1 MAEPR
6 VEPVDLIGVVGTGTM
21 GAGIAQ
27 LALEA
32 GHEVLIHDVD
42 PAAIERGRGRIRA
55 GLERRARRLDLDP
68 DEAEAWVDGRLSRL
82 RAAATLDVLTDA
94 DPGLV
99 IEAVLEDLAAK
110 RAILRALDAA
120 TWAEAILATNTSALS
135 VEAIA
140 RATVQPARVL
150 GLHFFNPAPVMPL
163 VEVVVAPSTD
173 PAVAERA
180 TRLMIAWGKV
190 TVRCADTPGFI
201 VNRVNRPFTLEALAM
216 LAAGDGSVASID
228 EAVRA
233 GGYPM
238 GPFELMDLVGIDINL
253 AAAMGIFERARSAGD
268 RLAERFRPSPI
279 QERLVA
285 AGRLGRKTGEGFY
298 RYGPDGQA
306 IGPASGLASRPAAS
320 PTTIEPTRHRR
331 PSQPRR
337 QPPRSPSGSR
347 SRSSTRR
354 TGRSARA
361 LRRSPTSTW
370 RCAWAPATRSGR
382 SSGPMSSVVR
392 RSSSTGCGAMRS
404 TGPGS
409 NLPRRWSRPDETPSG
424 TLLLAGLVVAW
435 GSMVDALP

>member
-1 MAEPR
+1 VALPR
-6 VEPVDLIGVVGTGTM
+6 VEPVELIGVVGTGTM

-68 DEAEAWVDGRLSRL
+68 DTAEAWVDGRLSRL
-82 RAAATLDVLTDA
+82 RAAATLSVLTEA

-135 VEAIA
+135 VEVIA

-180 TRLMIAWGKV
+180 TQLMIAWGKV

-233 GGYPM
+233 YGYPM

-268 RLAERFRPSPI
+268 PLAERFRPSPI

-285 AGRLGRKTGEGFY
+285 AGRLGRKTGEGFF

-306 IGPASGLASRPAAS
+306 IGPASGLGSRPAAS
-320 PTTIEPTRHRR
+320 QTTTGPAA
-331 PSQPRR
+331 PL
-337 QPPRSPSGSR
+337 PPDVVSWAATAIAERI
-347 SRSSTRR
+347 TL
-354 TGRSARA
+354 AIVNEAYRA
-361 LRRSPTSTW
+361 LGEGVATVADIDLALRLGAGHPVGPFERADGLGGPAGVLDGLRRHSHDGP
-370 RCAWAPATRSGR
+370 RFEPAPA
-382 SSGPMSSVVR
+382 
-392 RSSSTGCGAMRS
+392 
-404 TGPGS
+404 
-409 NLPRRWSRPDETPSG
+409 
-424 TLLLAGLVVAW
+424 LVA
-435 GSMVDALP
+435 AR

>member
-1 MAEPR
+1 MAPPR
-6 VEPVDLIGVVGTGTM
+6 VEPVELIGVVGTGTM

-32 GHEVLIHDVD
+32 GHEVVIHDVD

-68 DEAEAWVDGRLSRL
+68 DTAEAWVDGRLSRL

-110 RAILRALDAA
+110 RAILRALDAG

-140 RATVQPARVL
+140 RATAQPARVL

-180 TRLMIAWGKV
+180 TALMVAWGKV

-216 LAAGDGSVASID
+216 LAAGDGSVESID

-233 GGYPM
+233 GRLSDGTVRAH
-238 GPFELMDLVGIDINL
+238 GPG
-253 AAAMGIFERARSAGD
+253 RAS
-268 RLAERFRPSPI
+268 
-279 QERLVA
+279 
-285 AGRLGRKTGEGFY
+285 
-298 RYGPDGQA
+298 
-306 IGPASGLASRPAAS
+306 
-320 PTTIEPTRHRR
+320 
-331 PSQPRR
+331 
-337 QPPRSPSGSR
+337 
-347 SRSSTRR
+347 
-354 TGRSARA
+354 
-361 LRRSPTSTW
+361 TSTW
-370 RCAWAPATRSGR
+370 RPRWASSRAPDLRATRWPSGSAHRRSRSAWWPPAGSGGRRARASTATRPTGRRSGR
-382 SSGPMSSVVR
+382 PRAHITSGACPTTSEPARHRAGPVLVAGQRDR
-392 RSSSTGCGAMRS
+392 RADHARDRQRGVPGAR
-404 TGPGS
+404 
-409 NLPRRWSRPDETPSG
+409 
-424 TLLLAGLVVAW
+424 
-435 GSMVDALP
+435 

>member
-6 VEPVDLIGVVGTGTM
+6 VEPVELIGVVGTGTM

-68 DEAEAWVDGRLSRL
+68 DTAEAWVDGRLSRL
-82 RAAATLDVLTDA
+82 RAAATLDVLTEA

-110 RAILRALDAA
+110 RAILRALDAG
-120 TWAEAILATNTSALS
+120 TWAEAILASNTSALS

-163 VEVVVAPSTD
+163 VEVIVAPSTD

-180 TRLMIAWGKV
+180 TRLMVAWGKV

-216 LAAGDGSVASID
+216 LAAGDGRVDSID

-233 GGYPM
+233 AGYPM

-268 RLAERFRPSPI
+268 PLAERFRPSPI

-285 AGRLGRKTGEGFY
+285 AGRLGRKTGDGFY

-306 IGPASGLASRPAAS
+306 IGPASELTSRPPAH
-320 PTTIEPTRHRR
+320 PTTFEPIL
-331 PSQPRR
+331 
-337 QPPRSPSGSR
+337 PPPLESASSPATAIAER
-347 SRSSTRR
+347 ITL
-354 TGRSARA
+354 AIVNEAYRA
-361 LRRSPTSTW
+361 LGEEVATVPDIDLALRLGAGHPVGPFERADSLGGPAGVLDGLRRYAPDGP
-370 RCAWAPATRSGR
+370 RFEPAPA
-382 SSGPMSSVVR
+382 
-392 RSSSTGCGAMRS
+392 
-404 TGPGS
+404 
-409 NLPRRWSRPDETPSG
+409 
-424 TLLLAGLVVAW
+424 LVA
-435 GSMVDALP
+435 AR

>member
-1 MAEPR
+1 
-6 VEPVDLIGVVGTGTM
+6 M

-68 DEAEAWVDGRLSRL
+68 DTAEAWVDGRLSRL
-82 RAAATLDVLTDA
+82 RAAATLDILTDA

-120 TWAEAILATNTSALS
+120 TWADAILATNTSALS

-180 TRLMIAWGKV
+180 SRLMIAWGKV
-190 TVRCADTPGFI
+190 PVRCADTPGFI

-216 LAAGDGSVASID
+216 LAAGDGTVESID

-253 AAAMGIFERARSAGD
+253 AAAMGIFERARSARD
-268 RLAERFRPSPI
+268 PLAERFRPSPI

-298 RYGPDGQA
+298 RYAPDGQA
-306 IGPASGLASRPAAS
+306 IGPASELTSRPRLPDDARAGFGIVAGARDVGGHRDRRTDHPGGRQRGVPS
-320 PTTIEPTRHRR
+320 ARRRGRHRR
-331 PSQPRR
+331 RYRPRAAPGCR
-337 QPPRSPSGSR
+337 PPGRAIRACCRARWNRSGRGRVATTCSR
-347 SRSSTRR
+347 WPTLRASTGPPCEW
-354 TGRSARA
+354 TGRSGSDPRQPG
-361 LRRSPTSTW
+361 LD
-370 RCAWAPATRSGR
+370 
-382 SSGPMSSVVR
+382 SGP
-392 RSSSTGCGAMRS
+392 
-404 TGPGS
+404 
-409 NLPRRWSRPDETPSG
+409 
-424 TLLLAGLVVAW
+424 
-435 GSMVDALP
+435 